1 MQAIILAGGKGTR
14 LGALTHEVPK
24 PMIEI
29 AGKPILEHQV
39 LLCKRYGITEF
50 IFIVNHLHASISSYF
65 GKGEK
70 WGVSIDYYIE
80 EMPLGTVGGIKAIE
94 SKLTETF
101 LVLYGDVMVNM
112 DLHRLLAFHRSKNS
126 EATLVVHPNDH
137 PYDSDLAVMDSDDKM
152 VAFISKPHDANQF
165 YQNLVNAGLYVFE
178 PTVLQYLEANK
189 KADFGKDI
197 FPQWVNTLP
206 VYGYNTTEY
215 LKDMGTPDR
224 LQKVTDDFVSG
235 KMERCNFEHR
245 RGAIFFDRDGVLNE
259 EVSFIFHPDQLAL
272 IPVATEAIQKVNT
285 TEYIAIVVTNQ
296 SAVARNLVT
305 EEGLREIHNKLET
318 LLGRSHAKL
327 DAIYYCPHHPH
338 KGFVGENSALKI
350 DCDCRKPKSGML
362 LQAQEKFNIDF
373 KKSWI
378 IGDTERDILAG
389 KNVGCTTVGVHTG
402 MGVRHSHTKPDY
414 MFDDV
419 LEAVNFIVDEPLLPV
434 YTQVYERFQ
443 AHEGDQPFVIN
454 IGGNTRSGK
463 STLATYLHK
472 KLEAS
477 GIDTLKVELDNW
489 IIANP
494 DRVTSKDVFDRFDM
508 LTLIKELTALMRGA
522 KIEKQGH
529 MHHPEASSSTVTY
542 QINEQKVIII
552 EGVVALSYPQLRG
565 LSNCKI
571 YKAIS
576 EQKLKEKFT
585 SFYQWKGYSM
595 EEIESIYAKRKIDE
609 YDLIEYDEQF
619 AHLVV

>member
-14 LGALTHEVPK
+14 LGALTQEMPK

-29 AGKPILEHQV
+29 AGKPILEHQI
-39 LLCKRYGITEF
+39 LLCKRYGITQF

-70 WGVSIDYYIE
+70 WGITIDYYIE

-94 SKLTETF
+94 SRLTETF
-101 LVLYGDVMVNM
+101 IVLYGDVMVNM
-112 DLHRLLAFHRSKNS
+112 DLQRLLAFHRSNQS
-126 EATLVVHPNDH
+126 DATLVLHPNDH
-137 PYDSDLAVMDSDDKM
+137 PYDSDLAAVNKDDKIM
-152 VAFISKPHDANQF
+152 AFFSKPHDANTY

-178 PTVLQYLEANK
+178 PLVLKYLQANQ

-197 FPQWVNTLP
+197 FPQWVNTLQM
-206 VYGYNTTEY
+206 YGYNTTEY
-215 LKDMGTPDR
+215 LKDMGTPNR
-224 LQKVTDDFVSG
+224 LQKVTDDYISG
-235 KMERCNFEHR
+235 KIERCNFEHA

-259 EVSFIFHPDQLAL
+259 EVSFIYHPDQLILMKGA
-272 IPVATEAIQKVNT
+272 AEAIKKVND
-285 TEYIAIVVTNQ
+285 TEYISIVVTNQ

-305 EEGLREIHNKLET
+305 EDGLREIHNKLET
-318 LLGRSHAKL
+318 LLGQSHAKL

-338 KGFVGENSALKI
+338 KGYEGENMDLKI
-350 DCDCRKPKSGML
+350 DCDCRKPKSGLL

-389 KNVGCTTVGVHTG
+389 KNVGCTTIGVHTG

-419 LEAVNFIVDEPLLPV
+419 LEAVNFIVDEPLLSI
-434 YTQVYERFQ
+434 YNQVYERFR
-443 AHEGDQPFVIN
+443 ANDAKKPFVIS

-472 KLEAS
+472 KLEENGVS
-477 GIDTLKVELDNW
+477 TLKVELDNW

-494 DRVTSKDVFDRFDM
+494 DRASSKDVFDRFDM
-508 LTLIKELTALMRGA
+508 LTLIKDMTALLQGA
-522 KIEKQGH
+522 TIQKQGH
-529 MHHPEASSSTVTY
+529 MHHPEASASTVGY
-542 QINEQKVIII
+542 QINTQQVIII

-565 LSNCKI
+565 LSSLKI
-571 YKAIS
+571 FKEIS
-576 EQKLKEKFT
+576 EAKLKEKFI
-585 SFYQWKGYSM
+585 SFYQWKGYGI

-609 YDLIEYDEQF
+609 YDLIDDDKQF